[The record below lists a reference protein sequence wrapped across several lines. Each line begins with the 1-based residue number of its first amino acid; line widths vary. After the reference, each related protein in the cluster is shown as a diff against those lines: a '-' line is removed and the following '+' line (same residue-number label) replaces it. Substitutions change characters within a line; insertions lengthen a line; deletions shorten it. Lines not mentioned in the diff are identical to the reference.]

1 MKLPRLLIPSAF
13 IVAASLVFADEEN
26 PIKKAMQYAHK
37 APQGEKKIG
46 DKIGEGTATEAEV
59 KATLDAYKA
68 MENCKPARGE
78 QAAFKEKVAKLI
90 GATEEVLAK
99 KDGAAANYKAAVNC
113 KACHSEHKNERSR
126 CVSANA
132 SARATKSHELMPMF
146 ASATTSPRSICVSIC
161 PRLPPSAAPFH
172 AR

>member
-13 IVAASLVFADEEN
+13 IVAASLVFADEKN

-113 KACHSEHKNERSR
+113 KACHSEHKPG
-126 CVSANA
+126 A
-132 SARATKSHELMPMF
+132 KK
-146 ASATTSPRSICVSIC
+146 
-161 PRLPPSAAPFH
+161 
-172 AR
+172 